1 MPTSSLTCQWIVQIP
16 DNPLIPSRATLLLAH
31 SPSQKPNQ
39 ARLETYLSSMAHPTF
54 DITSHLTSPAHH
66 RRASATPGTNTP
78 RDLQTSLKLLELYTL
93 HVLPRNGE
101 WEYAREFIMM
111 SEVLDDER
119 KEAFL
124 QALHGLRE
132 EQELAA
138 GREREIEAA
147 QERQA
152 EAARAEEER
161 ARRDERLRAEEE
173 ARTRDAARR
182 HQQRGGKAEGQA
194 KDGFNQHHRRASL
207 GRPDGPPG
215 AAARARQAPKEGL
228 SRAPEGAASVLARA
242 GALLAHLQQLV
253 LARAQ
258 RLGTNPV
265 LLLRTV
271 LFVLA
276 FALAFG
282 RREMRV
288 RIKRMVDRAWMSV
301 RRTVGMGAKV
311 SYI

>member
-1 MPTSSLTCQWIVQIP
+1 
-16 DNPLIPSRATLLLAH
+16 
-31 SPSQKPNQ
+31 
-39 ARLETYLSSMAHPTF
+39 MAHPTF
-54 DITSHLTSPAHH
+54 DITTHLSSPARP

-101 WEYAREFIMM
+101 WEYARDFIMM

-119 KEAFL
+119 KDAFL

-132 EQELAA
+132 EQALAA
-138 GREREIEAA
+138 ERD
-147 QERQA
+147 A
-152 EAARAEEER
+152 EAEADQARRLEAERAEEER

-173 ARTRDAARR
+173 AAAARR
-182 HQQRGGKAEGQA
+182 RQQQQRKVEA
-194 KDGFNQHHRRASL
+194 KDGLGQHRRRASL
-207 GRPDGPPG
+207 GRPDGAPG
-215 AAARARQAPKEGL
+215 SAAAAAAARARQTPKESL
-228 SRAPEGAASVLARA
+228 SRAPPEGAAAGVLAGA
-242 GALLAHLQQLV
+242 GALLAQVRRAV
-253 LARAQ
+253 LLGAQ
-258 RLGTNPV
+258 SLGANPV

-288 RIKRMVDRAWMSV
+288 RVRRMVARAWASA

>member
-1 MPTSSLTCQWIVQIP
+1 V
-16 DNPLIPSRATLLLAH
+16 
-31 SPSQKPNQ
+31 
-39 ARLETYLSSMAHPTF
+39 AHPTF
-54 DITSHLTSPAHH
+54 DITSHLSSPSRY
-66 RRASATPGTNTP
+66 RRASTTPGTNTP

-132 EQELAA
+132 EQREAA
-138 GREREIEAA
+138 ERERDIQAA
-147 QERQA
+147 QERQL
-152 EAARAEEER
+152 EAQRADDER
-161 ARRDERLRAEEE
+161 RRRDERLRAEEE
-173 ARTRDAARR
+173 ARLRDAAKR
-182 HQQRGGKAEGQA
+182 HHQHQHRGAKAEGQPR
-194 KDGFNQHHRRASL
+194 DGLGQHRPKAGL
-207 GRPDGPPG
+207 GRPDGAQAAG
-215 AAARARQAPKEGL
+215 GTAARPRQAPKEGMA
-228 SRAPEGAASVLARA
+228 SRDGAAGVVARA
-242 GALLAHLQQLV
+242 GALLAHLQSLV
-253 LARAQ
+253 LAGAQ
-258 RLGTNPV
+258 SLGTNPV

>member
-1 MPTSSLTCQWIVQIP
+1 L
-16 DNPLIPSRATLLLAH
+16 
-31 SPSQKPNQ
+31 NQ
-39 ARLETYLSSMAHPTF
+39 TRLETYLSSMSHPTF
-54 DITSHLTSPAHH
+54 DIASHLASPARH
-66 RRASATPGTNTP
+66 RRASTTPGTNTP

-101 WEYAREFIMM
+101 WEYAREFITM

-119 KEAFL
+119 KDAFL

-132 EQELAA
+132 EQALAA
-138 GREREIEAA
+138 EREREAEAA
-147 QERQA
+147 RERAA

-161 ARRDERLRAEEE
+161 ARRDDKLRAEED
-173 ARTRDAARR
+173 ARRR
-182 HQQRGGKAEGQA
+182 HQQQRKAEAPA
-194 KDGFNQHHRRASL
+194 KEGFNQHRRRASL

-215 AAARARQAPKEGL
+215 AARARHAPKEGL
-228 SRAPEGAASVLARA
+228 SRAPEGAAAGVVARA

-253 LARAQ
+253 LAGAQ
-258 RLGTNPV
+258 SLGTNPV
-265 LLLRTV
+265 LLLRAV

-282 RREMRV
+282 RREVRV
-288 RIKRMVDRAWMSV
+288 RIRRMVDRAWASV